1 MKAVSPSFLGISH
14 LQAPQASNGG
24 VTSLFLLS
32 SSLCYEMWMMP
43 RARTLWGDLPA
54 RRVGLLCQLRVSKL
68 DLRCREV
75 RGRQAAVQP
84 HCIRPGPRLGEDRV
98 AQW

>member
-1 MKAVSPSFLGISH
+1 MEEKNVQLNEQDEIIDDTP
-14 LQAPQASNGG
+14 
-24 VTSLFLLS
+24 LLA
-32 SSLCYEMWMMP
+32 SLCYEMWMMP